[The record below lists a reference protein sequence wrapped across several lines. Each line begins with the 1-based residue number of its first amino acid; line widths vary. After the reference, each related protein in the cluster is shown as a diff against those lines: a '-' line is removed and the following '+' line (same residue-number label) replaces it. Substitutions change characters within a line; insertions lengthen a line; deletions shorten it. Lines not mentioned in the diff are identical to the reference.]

1 MARRLEQL
9 QAALGESFPLTPH
22 HKGSTRHLQLT
33 TLILACLT
41 SAMVG
46 AGVMRLAMASTPP
59 ATQAVVASAAS
70 VPQPTVT
77 AASPP
82 EIPVAPTPL
91 GDEQEIAARLE
102 SWRQAWQSRD
112 INRYL
117 GSYGAAFRPV
127 DGSSRDTWAAARTR
141 KLANTTPIEVQLRNI
156 VIQRIEP
163 TLYQVRFQQDY
174 AAGSYRENGRAK
186 TLLVA
191 REDGHWKVVREQ
203 QD

>member
-1 MARRLEQL
+1 MATVHPIHASTVTEAARLAGLRPSSAVGAGQEEAMARRLEQL

-102 SWRQAWQSRD
+102 SWRQA
-112 INRYL
+112 
-117 GSYGAAFRPV
+117 
-127 DGSSRDTWAAARTR
+127 
-141 KLANTTPIEVQLRNI
+141 
-156 VIQRIEP
+156 
-163 TLYQVRFQQDY
+163 
-174 AAGSYRENGRAK
+174 
-186 TLLVA
+186 
-191 REDGHWKVVREQ
+191 
-203 QD
+203 